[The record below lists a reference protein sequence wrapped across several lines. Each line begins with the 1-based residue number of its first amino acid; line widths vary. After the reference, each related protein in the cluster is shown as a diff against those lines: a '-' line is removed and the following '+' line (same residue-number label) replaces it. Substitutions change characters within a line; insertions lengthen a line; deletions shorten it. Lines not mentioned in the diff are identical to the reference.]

1 MNSISI
7 GNLNLTV
14 LTTREDYNR
23 KSNLQWLVNTINKAF
38 NLTLHITDRDDVFL
52 DSYKVTGSASRLQR
66 LYAYHHFTLLLNA
79 DLNHLRRTLKSP
91 DQMNITSKATAS
103 VRSSVLNLSQRNS
116 SINYETVIEL
126 LSKSFFEWNNETN
139 TSNYEFIDPL
149 LHNGKIQEFEKEL
162 KSDGFLYQAT
172 PPFIYTIGNSPEKI
186 ELIVSNGIITD
197 VKQNDIR
204 LEKHPFLQQVFH
216 EVYHQIGK
224 TFSQ

>member
-1 MNSISI
+1 MDDIRI
-7 GNLNLTV
+7 GNLNFTV
-14 LTTREDYNR
+14 LTTRADYNR
-23 KSNLQWLVNTINKAF
+23 KSNLHWLVNTINKAF

-116 SINYETVIEL
+116 SINYDSVLEL
-126 LSKSFFEWNNETN
+126 LIKSFFQWNNEMK
-139 TSNYEFIDPL
+139 TSNYEYIDPL
-149 LHNGKIQEFEKEL
+149 LHKEKLQEFEKEL
-162 KSDGFLYQAT
+162 KSDEFLYQAT
-172 PPFIYTIGNSPEKI
+172 PPFIYTVGNSQDKL
-186 ELIVSNGIITD
+186 ELTVSNGIITG
-197 VKQNDIR
+197 VKQNDIL

-216 EVYHQIGK
+216 VVYHQIGRA
-224 TFSQ
+224 FSE